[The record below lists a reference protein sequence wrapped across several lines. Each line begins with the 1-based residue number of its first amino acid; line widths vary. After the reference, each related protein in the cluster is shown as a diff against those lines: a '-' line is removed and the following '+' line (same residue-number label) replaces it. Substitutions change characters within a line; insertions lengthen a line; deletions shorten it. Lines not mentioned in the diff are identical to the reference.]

1 MNKLLTPN
9 GGMPLDGDDFQWI
22 QDGLL
27 EAFRGSLWW
36 AIAGGENQII
46 RGCEITLVGL
56 DASITAGFA
65 VIGGEVCYVPAH
77 TETVSSLAGSSLKID
92 ESYDATGLEVFAD
105 SVSRDTYAIRRAL
118 ISDGLNSGDEIVL
131 DSPGRIYYDQAFAD
145 GDLENGWLTSGTNTV
160 RARLF
165 NGEVSLEGAI
175 TAGDTNLT
183 LITLP
188 AIFRPLKQRVC
199 VIGNSD
205 VDTFLIAVVQTD
217 GQVIAIN
224 SGSQVT
230 YSAGKSLFL
239 DAIRYHK

>member
-27 EAFRGSLWW
+27 EAFRGGLWW
-36 AIAGGENQII
+36 AIAGNENQII

-56 DASITAGFA
+56 DASITEGFA
-65 VIGGEVCYVPAH
+65 VIGGEICYVPAH
-77 TETVSSLAGSSLKID
+77 TETVSGLATSSLKID

-131 DSPGRIYYDQAFAD
+131 DSPTRLHYSQAFSD
-145 GDLENGWLTSGTNTV
+145 GDLENGWLTSGSNTV

-165 NGEVSLEGAI
+165 NGYVTLEGAV

-188 AIFRPLKQRVC
+188 EMFRPSAQRAC
-199 VIGNSD
+199 VIGNSLI
-205 VDTFLIAVVQTD
+205 DTFLVCVIQTD
-217 GQVIAIN
+217 GQVIPYNA
-224 SGSQVT
+224 GSQVT
-230 YSAGKSLFL
+230 YSAGKALFL
-239 DAIRYHK
+239 DGIHYHI